1 VDMDFTPIEKERV
14 RSNFLIVG
22 LRGNCI
28 KILDLNQD
36 NCLKIISESKTKD
49 LIESIV
55 VEEMEF

>member
-1 VDMDFTPIEKERV
+1 V
-14 RSNFLIVG
+14 VG